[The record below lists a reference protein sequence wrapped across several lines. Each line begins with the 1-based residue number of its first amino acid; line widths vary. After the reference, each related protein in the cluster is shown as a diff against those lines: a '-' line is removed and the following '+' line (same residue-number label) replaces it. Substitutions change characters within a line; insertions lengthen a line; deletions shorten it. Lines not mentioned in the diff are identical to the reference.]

1 MKTTKL
7 LFLSGLVGTIAF
19 SISFYRLS
27 TSIKLETA
35 HYFVFTLVL
44 LTMIV
49 STLFYFRRLRDERK
63 GIPADDEFSLALSKS
78 AARNSFPYSYGLWV
92 VILIFAMF
100 SGQNVIPIG
109 VGIIGMALIY
119 ALFWLYHKR
128 KGLSND

>member
-1 MKTTKL
+1 MKSTKL
-7 LFLSGLVGTIAF
+7 LFLCGLVGTIAF
-19 SISFYRLS
+19 SFSFYKLS
-27 TSIKLETA
+27 TFIALETA
-35 HYFVFTLVL
+35 HYFVFALVL

-49 STLFYFRRLRDERK
+49 STLFYFKRLRDELK
-63 GIPADDEFSLALSKS
+63 GIPADDEFSLALSRN

-119 ALFWLYHKR
+119 ALFWLYHKE
-128 KGLSND
+128 KGLNND